1 MDDVSG
7 GRIGV
12 WGSSNGTIMKMSAF
26 ILELLIGLVG
36 HSFSC
41 FVFFLAIEIVIY
53 VFLVNFEII

>member
-41 FVFFLAIEIVIY
+41 FVFFFGYRDCNLCI
-53 VFLVNFEII
+53 FS